1 MPLLE
6 YPSTIQGYFTEDNQ
20 LCPWKNQKSQAIC
33 FDVDGTLRDTDEP
46 YVTRFNKLLSPIRRL
61 LPRQDA
67 GKAARRIIMTL
78 DTPTNAIY
86 TVLDWLTLDDELV
99 RLMDWM
105 QRFHLR
111 KDKPDLPL
119 IEGTIECLEQLAPHF
134 QLAVVSARGEKG
146 THQFLEQWQL
156 HRFFGFV
163 AHGQTS
169 PHTKPWPDPV
179 LWAAEQL
186 DVNPE
191 ECLMVGDTT
200 VDIRAGRAAGAQTI
214 GVLSGF
220 GDQKELARVKAD
232 LIIPSVADLPQLLLP
247 N

>member
-1 MPLLE
+1 MPLDISENKPGNEL
-6 YPSTIQGYFTEDNQ
+6 PGLI
-20 LCPWKNQKSQAIC
+20 KSKLRIDQIKAIC
-33 FDVDGTLRDTDEP
+33 FDVDGTLRDTDEE
-46 YVTRFNKLLSPIRRL
+46 YAARIGKLLRPMRRV
-61 LPRQDA
+61 LPGQDVQ
-67 GKAARRIIMTL
+67 KAARRITMTL

-86 TVLDWLTLDDELV
+86 TMLDWLTLDDELV

-119 IEGTIECLEQLAPHF
+119 IAGTINCLEQLSPHF
-134 QLAVVSARGEKG
+134 KLAVVSARGEKG
-146 THQFLEQWQL
+146 THQFLEQWEL
-156 HRFFGFV
+156 HRFFGCV
-163 AHGQTS
+163 AHGQTAS
-169 PHTKPWPDPV
+169 HTKPWPDPV

-186 DVNPE
+186 GVPPE

-220 GDQKELARVKAD
+220 GDEKELARVKSD
-232 LIIPSVADLPQLLLP
+232 LIIPSVADLPK
-247 N
+247 